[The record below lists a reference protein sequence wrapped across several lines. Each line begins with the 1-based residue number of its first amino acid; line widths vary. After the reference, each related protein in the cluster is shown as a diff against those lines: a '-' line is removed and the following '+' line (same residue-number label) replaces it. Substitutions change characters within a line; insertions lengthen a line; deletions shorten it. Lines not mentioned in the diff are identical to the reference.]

1 MKLLLSLVIF
11 AGITTTGHL
20 EIGTATIEP
29 RLDKYGWFEGQA
41 REGLKLES
49 LGSWV
54 AGCSAW
60 SLEGRWET
68 WINQIPL
75 AGSCSDADEVTPNE
89 AMTLTDFIQI
99 EDVHGDSELCKRATA
114 MIFPSP
120 RKIVAVTSQTSRAF
134 VEATRLHDLVCSYD
148 DIKIEA
154 APDVIASTL
163 DAGTKVVVCNFGAQG
178 SSFRTLVMALKPLAR
193 TILPI
198 GIGSEPKLGTPEQ
211 MRQNMAENIALGMVQ
226 VNASDIFEEA
236 VKKMQQGMGAV
247 AEGWDALCSGGPGP
261 ETGLV
266 FKLD

>member
-1 MKLLLSLVIF
+1 MDDGRGKHHRCDGNHPGCVWKERSDV
-11 AGITTTGHL
+11 
-20 EIGTATIEP
+20 
-29 RLDKYGWFEGQA
+29 RLP
-41 REGLKLES
+41 
-49 LGSWV
+49 V
-54 AGCSAW
+54 
-60 SLEGRWET
+60 
-68 WINQIPL
+68 
-75 AGSCSDADEVTPNE
+75 EVY
-89 AMTLTDFIQI
+89 A
-99 EDVHGDSELCKRATA
+99 
-114 MIFPSP
+114 
-120 RKIVAVTSQTSRAF
+120 TSRILAAEDCRRHEPD
-134 VEATRLHDLVCSYD
+134 VPGILCSYD